1 MARAYSLD
9 LRERVVAAVLR
20 GLSCRAVAVRFD
32 VSVASVVKW
41 AQRTRATG
49 SPAARPMG
57 GKRSYLLAGQRSWL
71 LARLDEKPDLTLH
84 TLLRELG
91 ARGATP
97 CPATPYG
104 AFCGG
109 KVLASKKSV
118 AASEQERPDVARR
131 RAVWK
136 RFQARLAPERL
147 VFLDETWTKTNMS
160 PLRGWRRR
168 GERLHAKV
176 PHGHWK
182 TLTFVAALRCGGIDA
197 PCVFDGPING
207 ESLGLCRTSARSGAA
222 PRRNR
227 CHG

>member
-57 GKRSYLLAGQRSWL
+57 GKRSYLLVGQRSWL

-91 ARGATP
+91 ARGVTVS
-97 CPATPYG
+97 ATPYG
-104 AFCGG
+104 VFCGG
-109 KVLASKKSV
+109 EGLGLQKSV
-118 AASEQERPDVARR
+118 A
-131 RAVWK
+131 
-136 RFQARLAPERL
+136 
-147 VFLDETWTKTNMS
+147 
-160 PLRGWRRR
+160 
-168 GERLHAKV
+168 
-176 PHGHWK
+176 
-182 TLTFVAALRCGGIDA
+182 
-197 PCVFDGPING
+197 
-207 ESLGLCRTSARSGAA
+207 
-222 PRRNR
+222 
-227 CHG
+227 